1 MTRKTDVSIKDEA
14 WLINGKLTYQGQ
26 TFRDWS
32 IGGLLLN
39 SRMVNAIFDD
49 ENEPTR
55 FLWHYPDTDAWD
67 PERNTREFLAAMPDY
82 RTHGLLAITV
92 NLQGGAPSG
101 YYRVP
106 EFRAYLAS
114 IGVEIE
120 DDLLWAGVPSPLS
133 QPWHNSTFDAVGNLK
148 QPYLDRL
155 TRILDRADDLGMVVI
170 LGLFYQGQDERLRDE
185 AAVRHAVDEACS
197 WVLEQGYTNVVI
209 EINNECNTSYEHKIL
224 QPERVHEAIALAK
237 NITRDGRRLL
247 VGTSYGGGGW
257 IPSEAVAKVSDFLL
271 VHGNGI
277 TDPREIADVVDRTRA
292 LATYTPKPILFNEDD
307 HFDFDQPE
315 NNFTAAL
322 SRYASW
328 GYFDPGEGAG
338 GQVAFGNYWDGYQLV
353 PSNWG
358 INTARKR
365 AFFDFLK
372 EVTAS

>member
-1 MTRKTDVSIKDEA
+1 MTRKTAVSIQNDT
-14 WLINGKLTYQGQ
+14 WLINDKLTYSGQ
-26 TFRDWS
+26 TFRDWR
-32 IGGLLLN
+32 IEGLLLN
-39 SRMVNAIFDD
+39 SRMVNALFDD
-49 ENEPTR
+49 ENEHTR
-55 FLWHYPDTDAWD
+55 FLWHYPDTDTWD

-82 RTHGLLAITV
+82 RAQGLLGMTL
-92 NLQGGAPSG
+92 NLQGGSPSG
-101 YYRVP
+101 YYRAP
-106 EFRAYLAS
+106 AFRAHLAS
-114 IGVEIE
+114 KGVEIE
-120 DDLLWAGVPSPLS
+120 DDLLWAGVPSPVS
-133 QPWHNSTFDAVGNLK
+133 QPWHNSAFDADGNLK
-148 QPYLDRL
+148 RPYLNRL
-155 TRILDRADDLGMVVI
+155 TQILDKADELGMVVI
-170 LGLFYQGQDERLRDE
+170 LGLFYQGQDERLGDE
-185 AAVRHAVDEACS
+185 TAVCHAINEACN

-209 EINNECNTSYEHKIL
+209 EINNECNTRYEHEIL

-237 NITRDGRRLL
+237 NITHNEHRLL

-257 IPSEAVAKVSDFLL
+257 IPSEAVAEVSDFLL

-277 TDPREIADVVDRTRA
+277 TDPHEIAEIVDRTRA

-338 GQVAFGNYWDGYQLV
+338 GQVAFGTYRDGYQLV
-353 PSNWG
+353 PTHWG

-372 EVTAS
+372 KVTAS

>member
-1 MTRKTDVSIKDEA
+1 
-14 WLINGKLTYQGQ
+14 
-26 TFRDWS
+26 
-32 IGGLLLN
+32 
-39 SRMVNAIFDD
+39 MVNAIFDD
-49 ENEPTR
+49 ENEHTR
-55 FLWHYPDTDAWD
+55 FLWQYPDTNSWD

-101 YYRVP
+101 YYRTP
-106 EFRAYLAS
+106 EFRKHLAS
-114 IGVEIE
+114 IGAEIE
-120 DDLLWAGVPSPLS
+120 DDLLWAGVPSPQS
-133 QPWHNSTFDAVGNLK
+133 QPWHNSGFDAMGNLK

-185 AAVRHAVDEACS
+185 AAVRHAVDEACT

-209 EINNECNTSYEHKIL
+209 EINNECNTRYEHEIL
-224 QPERVHEAIALAK
+224 QPDRVHELIAQAK
-237 NITRDGRRLL
+237 EITCDGRCLL
-247 VGTSYGGGGW
+247 VSTSYGGGGW
-257 IPSEAVAKVSDFLL
+257 IPSEAVAEVSHFLL

-277 TDPREIADVVDRTRA
+277 TDPYEIAGVVDRSRA

-338 GQVAFGNYWDGYQLV
+338 GQVAFGNYRDGYQLV
-353 PSNWG
+353 PTNWG

-365 AFFDFLK
+365 AFFAFLK
-372 EVTAS
+372 EVTGS

>member
-1 MTRKTDVSIKDEA
+1 MTRKTTVSIKDET
-14 WLINGKLTYQGQ
+14 WLVNGNLTYQGQ

-32 IGGLLLN
+32 IEGLLLN

-49 ENEPTR
+49 ENEHTR

-82 RTHGLLAITV
+82 RAHGLLGITV

-101 YYRVP
+101 YYRMP
-106 EFRAYLAS
+106 EFRKYLAS
-114 IGVEIE
+114 IGIEIA
-120 DDLLWAGVPSPLS
+120 DDLLWAGVPSPMS
-133 QPWHNSTFDAVGNLK
+133 QPWHNSAFDADGNLK
-148 QPYLDRL
+148 QSYLDRL

-185 AAVRHAVDEACS
+185 AAVRHAIDEACR

-209 EINNECNTSYEHKIL
+209 EINNECNTRYEHELL

-237 NITRDGRRLL
+237 DVTRNGRRLL
-247 VGTSYGGGGW
+247 VGTSYSGGGW

-277 TDPREIADVVDRTRA
+277 TDPREIADIVDRTRA
-292 LATYTPKPILFNEDD
+292 LATYTPKPIVFNEDD
-307 HFDFDQPE
+307 HFNFDQPE
-315 NNFTAAL
+315 NNFTSAL

-338 GQVAFGNYWDGYQLV
+338 GQVAFGNYRDGYQLV
-353 PSNWG
+353 PVNWG
-358 INTARKR
+358 LNTARKR
-365 AFFDFLK
+365 EFFDFLK